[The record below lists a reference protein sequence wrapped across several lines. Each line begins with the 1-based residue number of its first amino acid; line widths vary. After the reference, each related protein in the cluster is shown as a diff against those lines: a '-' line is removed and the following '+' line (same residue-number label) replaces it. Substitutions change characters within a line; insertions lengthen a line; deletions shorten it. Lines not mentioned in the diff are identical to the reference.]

1 MNQRGFI
8 RLLVGALT
16 LAALLVAFKVS
27 LPTKVVDGKE
37 VLDLPAVAIGQEI
50 VYRIE
55 AGVLLFYG
63 GLVVLTPVFR
73 GVILGRLPIEISAR
87 GAKFAEEVD
96 ESIGATQAL
105 VAAHQEQIAA
115 LETQALRSRLNID
128 QLAAK
133 ASVTLDD

>member
-1 MNQRGFI
+1 MTQRWSI

-16 LAALLVAFKVS
+16 FAALLVAVKVS

-37 VLDLPAVAIGQEI
+37 VVSLPTVAIGQEI
-50 VYRIE
+50 LYRIE
-55 AGVLLFYG
+55 VGVLLFYG

-73 GVILGRLPIEISAR
+73 GMILGRLPIEISAR

-105 VAAHQEQIAA
+105 VAAHQQQIAA

-128 QLAAK
+128 QLASGAN
-133 ASVTLDD
+133 VTLDD